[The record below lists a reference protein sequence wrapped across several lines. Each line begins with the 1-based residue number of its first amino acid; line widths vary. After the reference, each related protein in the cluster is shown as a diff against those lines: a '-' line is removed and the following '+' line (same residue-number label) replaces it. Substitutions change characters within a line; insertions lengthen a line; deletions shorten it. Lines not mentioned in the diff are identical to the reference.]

1 MIVANLATYP
11 PRRDGMLDV
20 VRAIAPQ
27 VDRLNVVLN
36 EYDVIPAELA
46 SIDRVVPVIPE
57 ENTMDVGKFYV
68 QPAAEDLVMYV
79 DDDIYPRADFVSRSV
94 ERFCALGPGK
104 WLGGYH
110 GSLYQR
116 PSLRKPLAFLKYSHR
131 RIANYRRVWATD
143 HGLARAIV
151 VDQIATNSAIIRGED
166 APPYDFMRDS
176 RKFVDVRLARWCHE
190 RGITPVC
197 LPREAGWLKI
207 GRYGAESIHNSFTSR
222 HHGHVAEEIW
232 SYAFKVNGRGEAP
245 TVDGAAE

>member
-20 VRAIAPQ
+20 VRALAPQ

-110 GSLYQR
+110 GVAVSKKAVVAQAAGIPEIFFPAGLQELS
-116 PSLRKPLAFLKYSHR
+116 PGLGHR
-131 RIANYRRVWATD
+131 SRVGAGD
-143 HGLARAIV
+143 CRGPDR
-151 VDQIATNSAIIRGED
+151 DQSAIIRGED
-166 APPYDFMRDS
+166 DIA
-176 RKFVDVRLARWCHE
+176 L
-190 RGITPVC
+190 
-197 LPREAGWLKI
+197 
-207 GRYGAESIHNSFTSR
+207 
-222 HHGHVAEEIW
+222 
-232 SYAFKVNGRGEAP
+232 
-245 TVDGAAE
+245 